1 MDDRIFCD
9 ADNFIRLFI
18 YFPEILRTYLSQGSR
33 DFSFVQRSSKLLL
46 SYFDKIFHLWG
57 DNSGEFSSL
66 QSHLRDALIAKINRI
81 GFSKLLQHLILHF
94 VENFPRDILLSKFF
108 PIPLVVHS
116 DTL

>member
-18 YFPEILRTYLSQGSR
+18 YFPEILRTDLSQGSR

-81 GFSKLLQHLILHF
+81 EFSKIHYHNI
-94 VENFPRDILLSKFF
+94 
-108 PIPLVVHS
+108 
-116 DTL
+116 